1 MDHMLYVGMNGA
13 RATQLAQTTA
23 VNNLANASTTGFRA
37 DFHSLLAREV
47 AGPGHASRFNAV
59 SGERA
64 SRLEAGPVQQ
74 TGRELDI
81 AINGDGWLAVQDAKG
96 EEAYSRRGDLQIT
109 ADGRLLNGAGQ
120 PLLGENGPMVIPPH
134 RSLTI
139 GSDGTVSIVPEGQGA
154 DTLAVI
160 DRIRLVSLDQQQ
172 VIKGDD
178 GLMRQQDGK
187 SGQPSAAV
195 QLMTG
200 SLEGSN
206 VNAVEAMVNMIS
218 LSRTYEM
225 QVKLMQTAKDLS
237 DSGTRLMR
245 LE

>member
-13 RATQLAQTTA
+13 RATQMAQATA

-59 SGERA
+59 SSERA
-64 SRLEAGPVQQ
+64 SQLDSGPIEQ
-74 TGRELDI
+74 TGRDLDV
-81 AINGDGWLAVQDAKG
+81 AINGQGWFAVRDAQG
-96 EEAYSRRGDLQIT
+96 GEAYSRRGDFQIT

-120 PLLGENGPMVIPPH
+120 PVLGENGPVVIPPH

-139 GSDGTVSIVPEGQGA
+139 GSDGTLSIIPEGQGA
-154 DTLAVI
+154 DTLATI
-160 DRIRLVSLDQQQ
+160 DRLRLVTLDEQQ

-178 GLMRQQDGK
+178 GLMRQQNGK
-187 SGQPSAAV
+187 SGETSASV
-195 QLMTG
+195 QVMSG

-206 VNAVEAMVNMIS
+206 VNAVEAMVSMIN

-225 QVKLMQTAKDLS
+225 QVKLMQTAKELS